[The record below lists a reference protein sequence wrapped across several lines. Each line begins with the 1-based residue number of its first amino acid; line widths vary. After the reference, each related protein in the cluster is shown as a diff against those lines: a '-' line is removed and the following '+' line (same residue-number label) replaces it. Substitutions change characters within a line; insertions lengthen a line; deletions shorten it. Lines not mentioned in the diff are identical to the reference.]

1 MMFRPIAILSLAA
14 VAGCI
19 PQGSHVLD
27 AVEKMP
33 VPQCES
39 EDPVERARPCGTP
52 FVWDFT
58 KGMPVGGNLRKGGC
72 ASPDG
77 ICATDPTNMSL
88 AAGFALDKLWTP
100 QGAFLFEAE
109 FVAGKLGASETP
121 DYHGIL
127 WDDLAATSSPN
138 WTNRGFQLEFSSRD
152 GKWTPVLWVGLSN
165 DTFCVRGPSAK
176 LAPGTSARTVTAA

>member
-109 FVAGKLGASETP
+109 FVAAKLGASETP

-138 WTNRGFQLEFSSRD
+138 WTNRDHVCAEAHEPRLPAGVQFA
-152 GKWTPVLWVGLSN
+152 GW
-165 DTFCVRGPSAK
+165 
-176 LAPGTSARTVTAA
+176 

>member
-1 MMFRPIAILSLAA
+1 MMMFRPIAILSLAA

-121 DYHGIL
+121 DYHGTAFTFFGQ
-127 WDDLAATSSPN
+127 DLNAFHVFGGVPFIF
-138 WTNRGFQLEFSSRD
+138 GFFER
-152 GKWTPVLWVGLSN
+152 K
-165 DTFCVRGPSAK
+165 RKSAPIGCAK
-176 LAPGTSARTVTAA
+176 SFFG